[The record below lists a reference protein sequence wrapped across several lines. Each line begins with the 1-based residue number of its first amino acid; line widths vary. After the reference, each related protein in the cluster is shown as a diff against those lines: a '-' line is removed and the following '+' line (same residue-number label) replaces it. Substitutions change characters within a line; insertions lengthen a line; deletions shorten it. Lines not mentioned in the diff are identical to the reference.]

1 MTARNC
7 LPWTCLGFKQGLLRV
22 VTCVPSQNFKIC
34 CFAYWGGSHVT
45 AVGNFTIVFGLLS
58 VVRCRSF
65 NLSCVVCHHFCC
77 PMSLFQSHVSCRN
90 FALTGPLKSWMSFHM
105 WVTHTLKRFKFSYS
119 WLPITRTFKGNRKRF
134 ELSGVRVIESSKK
147 IAESMVKNSFYGTV
161 NILITFNF
169 RNVEWKLKDTFRL

>member
-1 MTARNC
+1 MHIEEEAM
-7 LPWTCLGFKQGLLRV
+7 
-22 VTCVPSQNFKIC
+22 S
-34 CFAYWGGSHVT
+34 
-45 AVGNFTIVFGLLS
+45 LLS
-58 VVRCRSF
+58 VILLLYLGFC
-65 NLSCVVCHHFCC
+65 LSYVVAVSTYLCVVYHHFCC

>member
-1 MTARNC
+1 MSPVRI
-7 LPWTCLGFKQGLLRV
+7 LKSV
-22 VTCVPSQNFKIC
+22 VLHIEEEAMS
-34 CFAYWGGSHVT
+34 
-45 AVGNFTIVFGLLS
+45 LLS
-58 VVRCRSF
+58 VILLLYLGFC
-65 NLSCVVCHHFCC
+65 LSYVVAVSTYLCVVCHHFCC